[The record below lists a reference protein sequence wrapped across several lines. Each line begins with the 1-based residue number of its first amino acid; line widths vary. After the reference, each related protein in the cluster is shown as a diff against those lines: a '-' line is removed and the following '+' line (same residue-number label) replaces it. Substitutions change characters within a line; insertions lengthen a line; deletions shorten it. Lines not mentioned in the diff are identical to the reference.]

1 MMKQRRSYEER
12 RPRMKFFLSSPCS
25 TKLSCISLIRTHARD
40 LPSNTKETTSS
51 VKVQITGCQIVWSC
65 ETKSGIVVPN
75 VSV

>member
-1 MMKQRRSYEER
+1 
-12 RPRMKFFLSSPCS
+12 
-25 TKLSCISLIRTHARD
+25 
-40 LPSNTKETTSS
+40 